1 MPEPVDYANP
11 GRAPQPVVPSPQP
24 MTLKR
29 FHAGWLAMLAAIA
42 IALYLCWVMV
52 RPLADVLL
60 WATVLVIVFYP
71 FHQALLRRS
80 QRPTSTALL
89 SCGFVVGVIVLPL
102 TLLTVVLV
110 KEAGDATEYL
120 SNNWSRLTDSESGHM
135 KRVTAIV
142 GEERV
147 KTLSSKEGLRSAI
160 QDALQAVGIPLAAG
174 AGVVVGNI
182 LATAVKILFVI
193 LTMFYLFRDAERVL
207 ETLRNTLP
215 LDRVQSAHIFAR
227 TRDVINASVHGNMVI
242 AIIQGV
248 LGGLGFWWLGLPSPL
263 LWGSIMILLSMI
275 PVIGSTIVWIPTAG
289 WLLLNGHPFKGMFLI
304 VWGGVVVASVD
315 YFLRPRLVG
324 GRTRLHELLI
334 FFSVVGGLQAFGI
347 LGIVIGPVLVAIT
360 LALVDVFRK
369 ADRPLG
375 SLPTRTLA
383 EAQATLRDVP
393 PDGARGFEVF
403 GATEHEGVSG

>member
-1 MPEPVDYANP
+1 MPDPVQYATP
-11 GRAPQPVVPSPQP
+11 TRLTPPAALPPPPP
-24 MTLKR
+24 TLKR
-29 FHAGWLAMLAAIA
+29 FHAGWLAMLAAII

-80 QRPTSTALL
+80 QRPTTSAML
-89 SCGFVVGVIVLPL
+89 SCGFVVGVIVIPL

-110 KEAGDATEYL
+110 KEAGDATVYL
-120 SNNWSRLTDSESGHM
+120 SNNWSHLTDPESAHM
-135 KRVTAIV
+135 QRVKAIV
-142 GEERV
+142 GDDRA
-147 KTLSSKEGLRSAI
+147 KMLSSKEGLRDAI
-160 QDALQAVGIPLAAG
+160 QQALQAIGIPLAAG
-174 AGVVVGNI
+174 AGVVVGNV
-182 LATAVKILFVI
+182 LVTALKIIFVVF
-193 LTMFYLFRDAERVL
+193 TMFYLFRDAERVI

-242 AIIQGV
+242 ALIQGIM
-248 LGGLGFWWLGLPSPL
+248 GGLAFLWLGLPSPL
-263 LWGSIMILLSMI
+263 LWGSIMTLLSMI
-275 PVIGSTIVWIPTAG
+275 PLIGSTVVWIPTAG
-289 WLLLNGHPFKGMFLI
+289 WLLLNGHYFKALFLAL
-304 VWGGVVVASVD
+304 WGGLAISSVD
-315 YFLRPRLVG
+315 NFLRPRLVG

-360 LALVDVFRK
+360 LALLDVFRK

-375 SLPTRTLA
+375 NAPSRTLV

-393 PDGARGFEVF
+393 PETEVV
-403 GATEHEGVSG
+403 GVEAPKSVA

>member
-1 MPEPVDYANP
+1 MPEPIDYASP
-11 GRAPQPVVPSPQP
+11 ARAAQPALPPALP
-24 MTLKR
+24 MTLRR
-29 FHAGWLAMLAAIA
+29 FHAGWLAMLAAIV

-80 QRPTSTALL
+80 QRPTTSAML
-89 SCGFVVGVIVLPL
+89 SCAFVVGVIVLPL
-102 TLLTVVLV
+102 TLLTVALV

-120 SNNWSRLTDSESGHM
+120 SNNWSRLTSKESPHM

-142 GEERV
+142 GEDRV
-147 KTLSSKEGLRSAI
+147 DTLSSKEGLRDAI
-160 QDALQAVGIPLAAG
+160 QQALQAVGIDVVKNT
-174 AGVVVGNI
+174 GVLVGNV
-182 LATAVKILFVI
+182 LLTAVKILFVVF
-193 LTMFYLFRDAERVL
+193 TMFYLFRDGERVV

-242 AIIQGV
+242 AVLQGV
-248 LGGLGFWWLGLPSPL
+248 MGGLAFLWLGLPSPL
-263 LWGSIMILLSMI
+263 LWGSIMTLLSMI
-275 PVIGSTIVWIPTAG
+275 PLVGSTVVWIPTAG
-289 WLLLNGHPFKGMFLI
+289 WLLLNGHYLKATFL
-304 VWGGVVVASVD
+304 VLWGGLAISSVD
-315 YFLRPRLVG
+315 NFLRPRLVG

-347 LGIVIGPVLVAIT
+347 LGIVISPVLVAIT
-360 LALVDVFRK
+360 LALLDVFRK
-369 ADRPLG
+369 ADRPMG
-375 SLPTRTLA
+375 SLPSRTLV

-393 PDGARGFEVF
+393 RGIE
-403 GATEHEGVSG
+403 SLN